1 MSVTRTRRNET
12 PSSEQIARRRQQ
24 INSSWSYW
32 ERNERARQAN
42 AAIKTLWAR
51 ISRPSADE
59 Q

>member
-1 MSVTRTRRNET
+1 MSAVRSRRSDT

-32 ERNERARQAN
+32 ERNQRARQAN
-42 AAIKTLWAR
+42 VAIKTLWAR
-51 ISRPSADE
+51 IARPTGDE